1 MWLAHSFARLSRSAI
16 ANIGKSL
23 SFCVGGSVNIP
34 RLNCSH
40 VGRSIG
46 WMFSHAR
53 FSSFRCSISL
63 MSVSSIQIFFVK
75 SSYFIALFTRRSKP
89 ASRRSPK
96 LINLFSSHAH
106 TVIIFSTTFSILSFR
121 ASITFNMR
129 ILNHRL
135 TRKSTLYF
143 IFFFFFLSDNETQS
157 QRGGAPRGLQ
167 NKVFSVNYSFTI
179 LQLETIHLAR
189 ACLMACS
196 LSTLPREF
204 PWLTALHQPKVPWP
218 WPSFSLSLCLS

>member
-1 MWLAHSFARLSRSAI
+1 
-16 ANIGKSL
+16 
-23 SFCVGGSVNIP
+23 
-34 RLNCSH
+34 
-40 VGRSIG
+40 
-46 WMFSHAR
+46 MFSHAR
-53 FSSFRCSISL
+53 FSAFLSSISL

-96 LINLFSSHAH
+96 PINLSSSHAH

-157 QRGGAPRGLQ
+157 QRGGARPRCQ
-167 NKVFSVNYSFTI
+167 QVFFTI
-179 LQLETIHLAR
+179 LQLGTIHLAH
-189 ACLMACS
+189 ACLVACN
-196 LSTLPREF
+196 LSTLPEVF
-204 PWLTALHQPKVPWP
+204 P
-218 WPSFSLSLCLS
+218 